1 MIICNRKH
9 FPRNPDSQIFC
20 LYSLKWTMCVS
31 FSALEGDWL
40 VYYFGHQRF
49 LISNT
54 SVLTR
59 YMSAGLSF
67 RTKRKLLSS
76 LRYPFPWKAL
86 QIRISLKFCDC
97 GSLCNNAVLHLFF
110 LIGNTKRKKHGETRA
125 ARTYVAQ
132 LDGYGVFPPF
142 FVFFFGPLHPL
153 SKHRTPTWWLIFFF
167 NSVYLFSAYSNLSR
181 LRAILRDSLYVFL
194 IARNKNFDKK
204 ILSNNFSKWLSKR
217 SHPPFCISH

>member
-9 FPRNPDSQIFC
+9 FPRNPGSQIFC

-59 YMSAGLSF
+59 NMSAGLSF

-142 FVFFFGPLHPL
+142 FVFFLDLYTLWANIEPQLCD
-153 SKHRTPTWWLIFFF
+153 WFF
-167 NSVYLFSAYSNLSR
+167 YS
-181 LRAILRDSLYVFL
+181 VFL
-194 IARNKNFDKK
+194 IWILVNQVAHK
-204 ILSNNFSKWLSKR
+204 ILGNNFLCAYLVRFSGWAI
-217 SHPPFCISH
+217 HPGYPWS

>member
-76 LRYPFPWKAL
+76 LRYPFPWKLAATAL
-86 QIRISLKFCDC
+86 QIRISLRFCDC

-110 LIGNTKRKKHGETRA
+110 LLGTLNEKSMEKHGWC
-125 ARTYVAQ
+125 
-132 LDGYGVFPPF
+132 FPPF
-142 FVFFFGPLHPL
+142 FIIFLDRYTLWANIEPQLCDWFF
-153 SKHRTPTWWLIFFF
+153 
-167 NSVYLFSAYSNLSR
+167 YS
-181 LRAILRDSLYVFL
+181 VFL
-194 IARNKNFDKK
+194 IWILVNQVAHK
-204 ILSNNFSKWLSKR
+204 ILENNFVCACLIRFSGWAI
-217 SHPPFCISH
+217 HPGYPWA